1 MNESMKPILAR
12 LIAARKAAGLTQQEA
27 AEAIGLTRASSL
39 SDLETGRNEMK
50 VSQLLALCELY
61 GVSPARIMGSMLKE
75 NMAERLKPEYL
86 QALRERQAGLESLES
101 AGIARP
107 QHYVIA
113 GKDARILLDH
123 IDALEARESALIDTL
138 AEIEALLT
146 VHDTPIA
153 DTLVERIR
161 ILIQEAGYS
170 A

>member
-1 MNESMKPILAR
+1 MPEQQNRQLEDEVAR
-12 LIAARKAAGLTQQEA
+12 LQAAQEA
-27 AEAIGLTRASSL
+27 ALLDTLSPDDVVATTRTLVKLGEPPA
-39 SDLETGRNEMK
+39 LEY
-50 VSQLLALCELY
+50 AL
-61 GVSPARIMGSMLKE
+61 
-75 NMAERLKPEYL
+75 
-86 QALRERQAGLESLES
+86 
-101 AGIARP
+101 P